1 MFARVFNISVHLF
14 PIFNKSALAQDICTV
29 LYILDLSCIPLLLSV
44 WTIDLAFLLVFPPFV
59 AFLFICSCVFC
70 LFVHVGVRELTLL
83 FSHLQRQRNTK
94 KVLHNSYH
102 TLLSG
107 LRPYSS
113 PYLSGDRY
121 ATASQYIQTG

>member
-1 MFARVFNISVHLF
+1 M
-14 PIFNKSALAQDICTV
+14 
-29 LYILDLSCIPLLLSV
+29 
-44 WTIDLAFLLVFPPFV
+44 W
-59 AFLFICSCVFC
+59 
-70 LFVHVGVRELTLL
+70 GVRELTLL

-121 ATASQYIQTG
+121 APHHLSQPSQYIQTGGRRSTYTHAHTQTPKHKQNCNNRDLEKNTFNRCTKKITTDCSWSFLHECVVYLTMFY